1 MSLTEAEIADLY
13 GRRAGNYD
21 LTANL
26 YYLIG
31 FREYAYRHRAVEA
44 LTPRRG
50 DTVVELGCGTGLN
63 LPLLAR
69 AVGTEG
75 RVIGVDLT
83 GAMLER
89 AAARVHDARWDNV
102 DLVQADMAAYELPA
116 GTDGVIST
124 FALTLVDG
132 YADVIDRAANR
143 MRRGGR
149 LVVLDFKE
157 PEWAPERLV
166 RLAVALTAP
175 FGVTRDLGARHPWE
189 AMERAFSNLD
199 MTELYLGFA
208 YVARSRKLW

>member
-26 YYLIG
+26 YDLIG

-44 LTPRRG
+44 LTPWRG

-63 LPLLAR
+63 LPLLAG
-69 AVGTEG
+69 AVGNEG

-102 DLVQADMAAYELPA
+102 ELVQATEPPTACAAE
-116 GTDGVIST
+116 GVSSSST
-124 FALTLVDG
+124 
-132 YADVIDRAANR
+132 
-143 MRRGGR
+143 
-149 LVVLDFKE
+149 
-157 PEWAPERLV
+157 
-166 RLAVALTAP
+166 
-175 FGVTRDLGARHPWE
+175 
-189 AMERAFSNLD
+189 S
-199 MTELYLGFA
+199 
-208 YVARSRKLW
+208 RSRSGLRNGSFVSPRP